1 MSEQKINVT
10 FSPSIKSINKNKKTV
25 KNYSWVSILCQS
37 CSRPNRA
44 DKTDITVLMDLTFQ
58 SRETD
63 SRTLREKKGDCK
75 AMVNSMRKFTA
86 GNGNV
91 EYGAIVGTLNKAA

>member
-1 MSEQKINVT
+1 MN
-10 FSPSIKSINKNKKTV
+10 
-25 KNYSWVSILCQS
+25 ILCQY
-37 CSRPNRA
+37 CYRPNRA
-44 DKTDITVLMDLTFQ
+44 DKTDRTVLMDLTFR